1 MSTRGVV
8 WRNPRRRGIS
18 LGVSHKH
25 FHATTSA
32 NTLELVVGRGHRLCT
47 RTMSSPPRDPPL
59 TLASALPIALVL
71 HVKNRV
77 AEDRRR
83 ARRRARLEAR
93 LLQAGKLRDRLVAL
107 VRAAESAAAEDH
119 DARVTFLL
127 RAATGAV
134 APRETEPEDDPFLFL
149 RRARAFRL
157 AEQLAAA
164 GTKHPDPSPARRRAP
179 LNASADAADAA
190 VRAIDDVPAAF
201 AALELLLETMGAG
214 PHRAREEPTRA
225 AAAAVA
231 AAPRPLARGFPPS
244 VGERYATLAVRA
256 IAAARDAETTNI
268 SDVLRVTARDAADA
282 IVDAFLRA
290 DRPESR
296 TNARVALLAAAD
308 ASFAV
313 AAPLLASCAR
323 AVRRVVDEVVEKTKQ
338 DGKRNALTVI
348 GTAAAPGEANVSV
361 SVSDSDSD
369 SFARLESDALAREG
383 RLARVFW
390 VADRVARRLVD
401 EPSRGKGSNA
411 ARADAREASREMTR
425 ATAAAERGAE
435 AERERAPLAARA
447 RRLRGTLRLV
457 LEKMEGEG

>member
-1 MSTRGVV
+1 MST
-8 WRNPRRRGIS
+8 
-18 LGVSHKH
+18 
-25 FHATTSA
+25 
-32 NTLELVVGRGHRLCT
+32 
-47 RTMSSPPRDPPL
+47 PPRDPPL

-164 GTKHPDPSPARRRAP
+164 GTKHPDPSPARRRGP
-179 LNASADAADAA
+179 LAASADAADAA

-201 AALELLLETMGAG
+201 AALELLLETMGAS
-214 PHRAREEPTRA
+214 PHRARDEPTRA
-225 AAAAVA
+225 AAAAV

-244 VGERYATLAVRA
+244 VGERYATLAVHA

-290 DRPESR
+290 DNPESR
-296 TNARVALLAAAD
+296 ANARVALLAAAD

-323 AVRRVVDEVVEKTKQ
+323 AVRRVVDEVVEKTREE
-338 DGKRNALTVI
+338 GKRNAQGI

-361 SVSDSDSD
+361 SVSVSESVSVSVSESDS
-369 SFARLESDALAREG
+369 LAREG

-435 AERERAPLAARA
+435 AERERAPLASRA
-447 RRLRGTLRLV
+447 RRLRGTLRMV

>member
-1 MSTRGVV
+1 MST
-8 WRNPRRRGIS
+8 
-18 LGVSHKH
+18 
-25 FHATTSA
+25 
-32 NTLELVVGRGHRLCT
+32 
-47 RTMSSPPRDPPL
+47 PPRDPPL

-93 LLQAGKLRDRLVAL
+93 LLQAGTLRDRLVAL

-164 GTKHPDPSPARRRAP
+164 GTRPAKLPDPSPARRRDP
-179 LNASADAADAA
+179 LAASADAADAA

-214 PHRAREEPTRA
+214 PHRARDEPTRDADA
-225 AAAAVA
+225 AASS

-244 VGERYATLAVRA
+244 VGERYATLAVHA

-290 DRPESR
+290 DHPESR

-323 AVRRVVDEVVEKTKQ
+323 AVRRVVDDERVETTKEE
-338 DGKRNALTVI
+338 DKRNAQGI
-348 GTAAAPGEANVSV
+348 ATAAAPGEANTVSV
-361 SVSDSDSD
+361 SVSVSV
-369 SFARLESDALAREG
+369 ARLESDSLAREG

-401 EPSRGKGSNA
+401 EPWRGKGSNA

-425 ATAAAERGAE
+425 ATAEAERAAE

-447 RRLRGTLRLV
+447 RRLGGTLRMV

>member
-1 MSTRGVV
+1 MST
-8 WRNPRRRGIS
+8 
-18 LGVSHKH
+18 
-25 FHATTSA
+25 
-32 NTLELVVGRGHRLCT
+32 
-47 RTMSSPPRDPPL
+47 PPRDPPL

-214 PHRAREEPTRA
+214 PHRAREEPTRDAAA

-361 SVSDSDSD
+361 SVSVSVSDSD

-447 RRLRGTLRLV
+447 RRLRGTLRMV

>member
-1 MSTRGVV
+1 MST
-8 WRNPRRRGIS
+8 
-18 LGVSHKH
+18 
-25 FHATTSA
+25 
-32 NTLELVVGRGHRLCT
+32 
-47 RTMSSPPRDPPL
+47 PPRDPPL

-164 GTKHPDPSPARRRAP
+164 GTKHPDPSPARRRGP
-179 LNASADAADAA
+179 LAASADAADAA

-201 AALELLLETMGAG
+201 AALELLLETMGAS
-214 PHRAREEPTRA
+214 PHRARDEPTRA
-225 AAAAVA
+225 AAAAV

-244 VGERYATLAVRA
+244 VGERYATLAVHA

-290 DRPESR
+290 DNPESR
-296 TNARVALLAAAD
+296 ANARVALLAAAD

-323 AVRRVVDEVVEKTKQ
+323 AVRRVVDEVVEKTREE
-338 DGKRNALTVI
+338 GKRNAQGI

-361 SVSDSDSD
+361 SVSESDS
-369 SFARLESDALAREG
+369 LAREG

-435 AERERAPLAARA
+435 AERERAPLASRA
-447 RRLRGTLRLV
+447 RRLRGTLRMV

>member
-1 MSTRGVV
+1 MST
-8 WRNPRRRGIS
+8 
-18 LGVSHKH
+18 
-25 FHATTSA
+25 
-32 NTLELVVGRGHRLCT
+32 
-47 RTMSSPPRDPPL
+47 PPRDPPL

-164 GTKHPDPSPARRRAP
+164 GTKHPDPSPARRRGP
-179 LNASADAADAA
+179 LAASADAADAA

-201 AALELLLETMGAG
+201 AALELLLETMGAS
-214 PHRAREEPTRA
+214 PHRARDEPTRA
-225 AAAAVA
+225 AAAAV

-244 VGERYATLAVRA
+244 VGERYATLAVHA

-290 DRPESR
+290 DNPESR
-296 TNARVALLAAAD
+296 ANARVALLAAAD

-323 AVRRVVDEVVEKTKQ
+323 AVRRVVDEVVEKTREE
-338 DGKRNALTVI
+338 GKRNAQGI

-361 SVSDSDSD
+361 SVSESDS
-369 SFARLESDALAREG
+369 LAREG

-447 RRLRGTLRLV
+447 RRLRGTLRMV